1 MCLFLIWSEVIVTQS
16 CPTLCDP
23 MDYSPP
29 GSFVQ
34 GTFPARMLEWV
45 AVSFSRGSS
54 QPRDRTQVSHTAGS
68 FFTIWATREAQPFF
82 IYCLSFTRFLSVS
95 SLYQARRIVIYLSN
109 PCQFKWRIQSHLG
122 NTYKLAIYLK
132 ALTLLPLKCLFQIS
146 FQFIP
151 QFPQLP
157 LLFDTKATGSERA
170 LKSRKSQSP
179 NIFSIT

>member
-1 MCLFLIWSEVIVTQS
+1 MEPTHIVEGNCFKSTDSSVNLIQKLLHRYIQNYVSPCKSWHCGPDKLTYKINHHSLCRGVLFL
-16 CPTLCDP
+16 P
-23 MDYSPP
+23 
-29 GSFVQ
+29 
-34 GTFPARMLEWV
+34 
-45 AVSFSRGSS
+45 
-54 QPRDRTQVSHTAGS
+54 
-68 FFTIWATREAQPFF
+68 
-82 IYCLSFTRFLSVS
+82 VS

-157 LLFDTKATGSERA
+157 LLFDTKATGTERA